1 MMNLTEQKA
10 AQCRKLIGMYIDRI
24 KNTKDILTR
33 AKLESK
39 LQTKQI
45 CATWYESGY
54 EAQADQ
60 FNKTAQFIAPVIFI

>member
-1 MMNLTEQKA
+1 
-10 AQCRKLIGMYIDRI
+10 MYIDRI